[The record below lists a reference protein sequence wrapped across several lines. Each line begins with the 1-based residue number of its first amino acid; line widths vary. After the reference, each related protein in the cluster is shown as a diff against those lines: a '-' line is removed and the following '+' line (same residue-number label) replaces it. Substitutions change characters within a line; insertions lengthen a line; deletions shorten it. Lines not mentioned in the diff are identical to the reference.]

1 MIQQFPLAGT
11 TTSFYVTFFSS
22 FFKIFFQE
30 HYYICS
36 RALSFSYS
44 LKLSYLYPIRM
55 HLTFCINSSPHLTHF
70 QPIKTKIIAFDISA
84 SLLATNCTMHIHLQP
99 WHPFYHSMRPF
110 MEFRP
115 MYNCLFYK
123 SNELWKA
130 KGWYKHCLHKR
141 VSIELVQR

>member
-36 RALSFSYS
+36 KALSFSYS

-99 WHPFYHSMRPF
+99 WHPFYHSWGLLWNLDRCIIVSSVNLINYGKQKGGISIVCTK
-110 MEFRP
+110 EWV
-115 MYNCLFYK
+115 
-123 SNELWKA
+123 SN
-130 KGWYKHCLHKR
+130 
-141 VSIELVQR
+141 